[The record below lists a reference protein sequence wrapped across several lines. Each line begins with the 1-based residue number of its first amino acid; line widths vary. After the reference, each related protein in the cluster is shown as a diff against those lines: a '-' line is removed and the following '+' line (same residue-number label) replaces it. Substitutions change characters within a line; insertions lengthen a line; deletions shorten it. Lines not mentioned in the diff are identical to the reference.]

1 MQQSTI
7 LMVRQDEDLPSC
19 DKLFQARSIAKLIDS
34 LFIGIFSALLWVL
47 LYKSFPEQVRYY
59 SWNIWTQSAS
69 AFAIGFF
76 DVQISIAPV
85 IAMLFVLAGFPGIVS
100 MPEELL
106 PLALW
111 FASAYLANW
120 LYHAYLESQSGATLG
135 MRIMS
140 LRIVTSAG
148 EPISFLRA
156 TLRHTLK
163 PVNILAG
170 VVPILHVVLGN
181 RMQAIHDRIARVYV
195 LPVTVQATPSTL
207 IKKLS
212 ADWIGP
218 REAEF
223 APFWRRAGSAV
234 LDAIVSYS
242 LIYSVFLTL
251 AKLVFENVG
260 KAGLDFAFT
269 TSIATCLLFF
279 AYLFA
284 VSFVAILFALI
295 EGSRLQS
302 TLGKMVFGLKVVG
315 PDGGNIDFF
324 AALNKQFVQSFVYAS
339 LLPVIFLPLFYCA
352 FYWKSTLGLNL
363 LKYASPL
370 LYGVYGFLLCVTL
383 FRGRQTVVDKLSN
396 RFIIVDRKPSS
407 VIE

>member
-135 MRIMS
+135 
-140 LRIVTSAG
+140 
-148 EPISFLRA
+148 
-156 TLRHTLK
+156 
-163 PVNILAG
+163 
-170 VVPILHVVLGN
+170 
-181 RMQAIHDRIARVYV
+181 
-195 LPVTVQATPSTL
+195 
-207 IKKLS
+207 
-212 ADWIGP
+212 
-218 REAEF
+218 
-223 APFWRRAGSAV
+223 
-234 LDAIVSYS
+234 
-242 LIYSVFLTL
+242 
-251 AKLVFENVG
+251 
-260 KAGLDFAFT
+260 
-269 TSIATCLLFF
+269 
-279 AYLFA
+279 
-284 VSFVAILFALI
+284 
-295 EGSRLQS
+295 
-302 TLGKMVFGLKVVG
+302 
-315 PDGGNIDFF
+315 
-324 AALNKQFVQSFVYAS
+324 
-339 LLPVIFLPLFYCA
+339 
-352 FYWKSTLGLNL
+352 
-363 LKYASPL
+363 
-370 LYGVYGFLLCVTL
+370 
-383 FRGRQTVVDKLSN
+383 
-396 RFIIVDRKPSS
+396 
-407 VIE
+407 